1 MIQWLK
7 DFFAVQKMGRA
18 DAKKAASK
26 ADKAFKSDYVDPL
39 LFWKIAKKVIH
50 LCQE

>member
-7 DFFAVQKMGRA
+7 DFSAVQKMGRA

-26 ADKAFKSDYVDPL
+26 GDKALKSDYVDPL
-39 LFWKIAKKVIH
+39 LFWKNSEKSY
-50 LCQE
+50 LSL